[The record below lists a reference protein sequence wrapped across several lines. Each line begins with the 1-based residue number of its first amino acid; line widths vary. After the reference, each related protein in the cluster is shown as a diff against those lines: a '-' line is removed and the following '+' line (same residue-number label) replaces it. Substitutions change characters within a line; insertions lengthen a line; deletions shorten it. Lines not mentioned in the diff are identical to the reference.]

1 MDRDLK
7 LDSEDEHREINIQR
21 IGIRRRRFDAEALAR
36 GVEIVEDEE
45 GQPVLIDDDEAE
57 ES

>member
-21 IGIRRRRFDAEALAR
+21 IGIRRRRFDEEAMAR

-45 GQPVLIDDDEAE
+45 GRPVMIADDEAE

>member
-21 IGIRRRRFDAEALAR
+21 IGIRRRFDADALAR

-45 GQPVLIDDDEAE
+45 GQPVMIGDDEAE

>member
-21 IGIRRRRFDAEALAR
+21 IGIRRRFNVEGHAR
-36 GVEIVEDEE
+36 GVEVVEDEE
-45 GQPVLIDDDEAE
+45 GQPVVFDDDMAE
-57 ES
+57 DS

>member
-21 IGIRRRRFDAEALAR
+21 IGIRRRFDADALAR

-45 GQPVLIDDDEAE
+45 GQPVMIDDDEAE